1 MVKLICTLADHGD
14 DVSCCAFSPSLLAT
28 CSLDKTIRLYS
39 LSDFAEL
46 PHSPLKFHTYAVHC
60 CCFSPSGHVLA
71 SCSTD
76 GTTVLW
82 GAHSGQSLAVM
93 EQPGGSPVRVCC
105 FSPDSAYLAS
115 GAADGSVVLWN
126 AQSYK
131 LYRCGSVKDGSL
143 VACAFSPDGSLLV
156 TGSSGGDLTVWD
168 DRMRCL
174 HSEKAHD
181 LGITCCD
188 FAPQPLSGGEQ
199 GFQFYRLASCGQDC
213 EIKLWFVSFTRAL
226 GFELKYKSTLRGH
239 CAPILAC
246 AFSHDGQML
255 VSG

>member
-1 MVKLICTLADHGD
+1 MHGLGFPVPGMARNFDLFKTTQAVGCVRTMVKLIHTLADHGD
-14 DVSCCAFSPSLLAT
+14 DVSCCAFSSSLLAT

-60 CCFSPSGHVLA
+60 CCFSPSGHILA

-82 GAHSGQSLAVM
+82 GAHSGQPLVVM
-93 EQPGGSPVRVCC
+93 EQPGGSPVRVCR

-131 LYRCGSVKDGSL
+131 LYRYGCFNPAWLD
-143 VACAFSPDGSLLV
+143 
-156 TGSSGGDLTVWD
+156 
-168 DRMRCL
+168 
-174 HSEKAHD
+174 
-181 LGITCCD
+181 
-188 FAPQPLSGGEQ
+188 
-199 GFQFYRLASCGQDC
+199 SC
-213 EIKLWFVSFTRAL
+213 
-226 GFELKYKSTLRGH
+226 
-239 CAPILAC
+239 
-246 AFSHDGQML
+246 
-255 VSG
+255 